1 MPDNGLVKTKQN
13 KKKPAGYSDTHRR
26 KKDNDKLDLR
36 PHDTEKTKQGTRSQL
51 FFNFFFFIVEQHRFG
66 LADLDILADA

>member
-1 MPDNGLVKTKQN
+1 MVTLTDG
-13 KKKPAGYSDTHRR
+13 

-51 FFNFFFFIVEQHRFG
+51 FFLKFFFIVEQHRFG
-66 LADLDILADA
+66 LADLDIRADA